1 MNQVINKSII
11 GIAFFAALVVFSS
24 CGREVVYSKY
34 HTFANNEWNISDK
47 VEFEMD
53 VRDTESLNDIYFKIR
68 HADAYPYN
76 NIFLFVTTS
85 YPDGKVLTDTMEIVL
100 ANNRGEWM
108 GSGAGDIFDFEVPV
122 KKEIRFPQAGKYKF
136 QFVQGM
142 REDPLPFMMDLGF
155 EIVKSKPK
163 K

>member
-1 MNQVINKSII
+1 MLIRSKLLFYSGLIPL
-11 GIAFFAALVVFSS
+11 LVLFTA
-24 CGREVVYSKY
+24 CGKDVVYSKY
-34 HTFANNEWNISDK
+34 HTFQDNEWAIADK
-47 VEFEMD
+47 VTFDLEIT
-53 VRDTESLNDIYFKIR
+53 DTQSKNDIYFKIR

-100 ANNRGEWM
+100 ANSKGEWM

-122 KKEIRFPQAGKYKF
+122 KKDVRFPLAGKYKF
-136 QFVQGM
+136 EFVQGM

-155 EIVKSKPK
+155 EIVKSKK
-163 K
+163 